1 MQIKVIAEIGINHEG
16 DFDKAKKLIDS
27 SKASEVW
34 GVKFQYRNLN
44 RSYHG
49 QSKEIGDE
57 SLKHE
62 IKKVYLSPPK
72 IFELTK
78 YAKDKGLKVGISFF
92 IKEDILDFN
101 EFIEEFDFYKIP
113 SVELSNLVLIDYLMK
128 KEKLVL
134 LSTGCH
140 DEYEIKQVITHL
152 KSKKNWMMLHC
163 VSNYP
168 LASYNAKLGYIKR
181 LEQLCEKNV
190 GYSSHDQDWELC
202 LLALKEGATIIERH
216 ITLDKKAKG
225 LDHST
230 SSTPDEFKKLGDII
244 KNWNDIYRGNEE
256 RVLNQGELLNKQN
269 LGRSFVSLEDYNIGD
284 QIDFDQLDYRS
295 PKTGLDINTIGSF
308 LTKKLVKPL
317 KKGEVLQPSHFSN
330 VLELTEDEIQK
341 CISKRISLPIRIHDA
356 KEIQKI
362 FPLKNFEFHLSYV
375 EVLGDFDYAI
385 IEDENQYSIH
395 LPDYIDSV
403 TLIDP
408 FSEDSYQKEL
418 SNKIIRR
425 CKDIGDEIYK
435 ITQKQVVIVGSFS
448 LYEEDQNKFYF
459 DLKELFEK
467 LNDTKTIF
475 IPQWLPPIAWYFG
488 GSIVLDVFNNND
500 AIQFIEE
507 NQFPICL
514 DISHLFMCK
523 SNLKMPF
530 ENAFETLL
538 KNTEHIH
545 IADAKGIDGE
555 GIEIG
560 FGDEENLDY
569 IKRILQKPNQK
580 VIEVWQGHLDFYA
593 GFRKALKT
601 LSTLIE

>member
-1 MQIKVIAEIGINHEG
+1 MEIKIIAEIGINHDG
-16 DFDKAKKLIDS
+16 DFDKAKKLIDLAKES
-27 SKASEVW
+27 GVW
-34 GVKFQYRNLN
+34 GIKFQYRNLT

-62 IKKVYLSPPK
+62 IEKVYLSPSK
-72 IFELTK
+72 ILELTT
-78 YAKDKGLKVGISFF
+78 YAKKKNLKAGISFF
-92 IKEDILDFN
+92 IKEDALDFN
-101 EFIEEFDFYKIP
+101 EHISEFDFYKIP
-113 SVELSNLVLIDYLMK
+113 SVELSNLVLIDHLMK

-140 DEYEIKQVITHL
+140 DEYEIKQVIAHL
-152 KSKKNWMMLHC
+152 KSKNNWMMLHC

-181 LEQLCEKNV
+181 LEQLCEKSV

-216 ITLDKKAKG
+216 ITLDKNDKG

-269 LGRSFVSLEDYNIGD
+269 LGRSFVSLEDYEIGD
-284 QIDFDQLDYRS
+284 QIELDKLEYRS

-308 LTKKLVKPL
+308 LSKKLVKPL
-317 KKGEVLQPSHFSN
+317 NKGEVLQPSHFKN
-330 VLELTEDEIQK
+330 VFELTENEIQK
-341 CISKRISLPIRIHDA
+341 CISKRISLPIRLHDA
-356 KEIQKI
+356 VEIQKT

-385 IEDENQYSIH
+385 IENENQYSIH

-408 FSEDSYQKEL
+408 FSDDSYQKEL
-418 SNKIIRR
+418 SDKIIRR

-448 LYEEDQNKFYF
+448 LYKVEKNKFYF
-459 DLKELFEK
+459 NLKELFEK
-467 LNDTKTIF
+467 LNDKKTIF

-488 GSIVLDVFNNND
+488 GSIVLDVFNDDD
-500 AIQFIEE
+500 AINFIEE
-507 NQFPICL
+507 NNFPICL

-523 SNLKMPF
+523 SNLEMSF
-530 ENAFETLL
+530 EKAYETLL

-560 FGDEENLDY
+560 SGDKGNLNY
-569 IKRILQKPNQK
+569 IKRILENPNQK
-580 VIEVWQGHLDFYA
+580 VIEVWQGHLDNFA
-593 GFRKALKT
+593 GFRTALKT
-601 LSTLIE
+601 ISNLI

>member
-1 MQIKVIAEIGINHEG
+1 MQIKVIAEIGINHDG
-16 DFDKAKKLIDS
+16 DFNKAKKLIDL

-44 RSYHG
+44 RSYHD

-72 IFELTK
+72 ILELTK
-78 YAKDKGLKVGISFF
+78 YAKFKGLKVGISFF

-284 QIDFDQLDYRS
+284 QIDFDQLDYRDR
-295 PKTGLDINTIGSF
+295 K
-308 LTKKLVKPL
+308 
-317 KKGEVLQPSHFSN
+317 
-330 VLELTEDEIQK
+330 
-341 CISKRISLPIRIHDA
+341 
-356 KEIQKI
+356 
-362 FPLKNFEFHLSYV
+362 
-375 EVLGDFDYAI
+375 
-385 IEDENQYSIH
+385 
-395 LPDYIDSV
+395 SV
-403 TLIDP
+403 
-408 FSEDSYQKEL
+408 
-418 SNKIIRR
+418 
-425 CKDIGDEIYK
+425 
-435 ITQKQVVIVGSFS
+435 V
-448 LYEEDQNKFYF
+448 
-459 DLKELFEK
+459 
-467 LNDTKTIF
+467 
-475 IPQWLPPIAWYFG
+475 
-488 GSIVLDVFNNND
+488 
-500 AIQFIEE
+500 
-507 NQFPICL
+507 
-514 DISHLFMCK
+514 
-523 SNLKMPF
+523 
-530 ENAFETLL
+530 
-538 KNTEHIH
+538 
-545 IADAKGIDGE
+545 
-555 GIEIG
+555 
-560 FGDEENLDY
+560 
-569 IKRILQKPNQK
+569 
-580 VIEVWQGHLDFYA
+580 
-593 GFRKALKT
+593 
-601 LSTLIE
+601 